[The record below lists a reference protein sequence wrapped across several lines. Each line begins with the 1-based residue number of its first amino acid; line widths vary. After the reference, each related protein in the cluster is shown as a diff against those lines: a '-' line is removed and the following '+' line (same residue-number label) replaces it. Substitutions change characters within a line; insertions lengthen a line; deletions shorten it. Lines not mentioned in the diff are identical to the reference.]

1 MRYKFLLL
9 LLTLSFASCAI
20 SNTAIQPSEIPAK
33 NSENAIVFVVF
44 KIKKGQI
51 NSTVEV
57 VSNTKSS
64 GTMKRQTENTL
75 DSNNSLTIEILKD
88 NKVFQT
94 ITMNHPLF
102 KSVEF
107 VENNGQFNK
116 KQVELEED
124 TFFIRFQT
132 MGVATSIKISET
144 LTDVAKKEIANIKL

>member
-1 MRYKFLLL
+1 
-9 LLTLSFASCAI
+9 
-20 SNTAIQPSEIPAK
+20 
-33 NSENAIVFVVF
+33 
-44 KIKKGQI
+44 
-51 NSTVEV
+51 
-57 VSNTKSS
+57 
-64 GTMKRQTENTL
+64 MKRQTENTL